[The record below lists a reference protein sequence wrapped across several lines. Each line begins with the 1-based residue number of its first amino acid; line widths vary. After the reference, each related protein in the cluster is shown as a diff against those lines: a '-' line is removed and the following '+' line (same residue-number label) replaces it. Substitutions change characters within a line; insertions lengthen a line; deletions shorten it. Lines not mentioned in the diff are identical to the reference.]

1 MSKNKFSVIS
11 KKINFAELSDEDL
24 NSKEFEILS
33 AGKKIYRGKKIEIK
47 TSDLS
52 EMEKNFNENV
62 VGLEL
67 AVDKNHDPD
76 HQAYAWFSSVRKEG
90 NKLLAKFKDYTDDG
104 KKMFQQ
110 GVFKYFSVEFENNFE
125 AIVDGTKKTFNNVLR
140 GVALTNR
147 PVDKAINPTFSENLF
162 FNLSKNMEALKLFA
176 ESLTKKDIVTASE
189 KEVLKTMVATLSEE
203 EAKEI
208 KEDVETIDDKPEE
221 EEEKE
226 EEKKEEGTE
235 LSESTQK
242 MFAEL
247 KAENEVNRA
256 ENDKLKSKL
265 RFAEIST
272 NVEKELQLSETNSTG
287 LSKEDTEKTSKFF
300 ATLSDSQIKE
310 ATSLLKS
317 VKTVDFSEYGVAD
330 TEIKNKDTEATKL
343 AEEKVKTDKVSF
355 GQALKSVYSE
365 RPDLLPQD

>member
-1 MSKNKFSVIS
+1 
-11 KKINFAELSDEDL
+11 
-24 NSKEFEILS
+24 
-33 AGKKIYRGKKIEIK
+33 
-47 TSDLS
+47 
-52 EMEKNFNENV
+52 
-62 VGLEL
+62 
-67 AVDKNHDPD
+67 
-76 HQAYAWFSSVRKEG
+76 
-90 NKLLAKFKDYTDDG
+90 
-104 KKMFQQ
+104 
-110 GVFKYFSVEFENNFE
+110 
-125 AIVDGTKKTFNNVLR
+125 
-140 GVALTNR
+140 
-147 PVDKAINPTFSENLF
+147 
-162 FNLSKNMEALKLFA
+162 
-176 ESLTKKDIVTASE
+176 
-189 KEVLKTMVATLSEE
+189 MVATLSEE

-330 TEIKNKDTEATKL
+330 TEIKDKDTEATKL